1 MSKPHVAIIATS
13 NDKMGDT
20 GDRTG
25 FHYEEL
31 ATPYLAFT
39 QAGYNVTFASPKG
52 GNPPA
57 DPASLADN
65 PDDQPESVRRFLA
78 DEDALAALENSTELG
93 VLEPDGF
100 DAVYLPGG
108 HGTMWDFPENS
119 VLAKF
124 VSAVYENGGV
134 VGAVCHGPAGLVGA
148 KLSDGEPLVKNR
160 AVNSFTD
167 EEERR
172 IGKDKVVPFL
182 LETKLRE
189 LGARF
194 EGSAPFERHVVR
206 DGRLVTGQ
214 NPASAQAV
222 ADGMIAAIH
231 ALQKAA

>member
-1 MSKPHVAIIATS
+1 MSKPHIAIIATS
-13 NDKMGDT
+13 NGRMGDT

-57 DPASLADN
+57 DPSSLADN

-78 DEDALAALENSTELG
+78 DEEALAALENSTELG

-214 NPASAQAV
+214 NPASAQGV

-231 ALQKAA
+231 ALRKAA